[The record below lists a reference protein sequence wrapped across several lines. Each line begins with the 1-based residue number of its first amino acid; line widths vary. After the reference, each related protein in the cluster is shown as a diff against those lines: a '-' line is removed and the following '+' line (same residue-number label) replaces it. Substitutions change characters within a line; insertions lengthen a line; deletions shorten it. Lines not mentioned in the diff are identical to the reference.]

1 MEHITFP
8 EHKCPICGKT
18 FIPTMQWAYKRRETY
33 FCSWGC
39 KRKDEAKH
47 PPGDA
52 AGWKKKITQ
61 AQKYEVYNRL
71 LRGEKCM
78 DIVDEMNV
86 SVYAVKKIQKEMKEA
101 NLP

>member
-8 EHKCPICGKT
+8 EHKCPICGKA
-18 FIPTMQWAYKRRETY
+18 FIPTMQWAYKRRDTY

-47 PPGDA
+47 PHGNA
-52 AGWKKKITQ
+52 VGRKKKITMP
-61 AQKYEVYNRL
+61 QKYEVLNRL
-71 LRGEKCM
+71 QRGEKGT
-78 DIVDEMNV
+78 DIADEMNV